1 MSKLCFSFPADA
13 APAAGI
19 RGATQSG
26 AYAFSGDQAGVPLSM
41 PLICFSYPAMCF
53 SYPAGAPRGA
63 GNREAG
69 PPAPPGLRQMPFGN
83 CFRY

>member
-13 APAAGI
+13 ASAIEI

-26 AYAFSGDQAGVPLSM
+26 AYACFSDQADVPLSM
-41 PLICFSYPAMCF
+41 PSMCF
-53 SYPAGAPRGA
+53 SYSVDASRGA

-69 PPAPPGLRQMPFGN
+69 PPVPPGLRRMPFGS

>member
-1 MSKLCFSFPADA
+1 MSKLCFSFPAGA

-26 AYAFSGDQAGVPLSM
+26 AYAFSGDQDGVPLSM
-41 PLICFSYPAMCF
+41 PSMCF

-63 GNREAG
+63 GNRAAG

-83 CFRY
+83 CVRY

>member
-13 APAAGI
+13 APAAEI
-19 RGATQSG
+19 RGAAQSG
-26 AYAFSGDQAGVPLSM
+26 AYACPGDQAGVPLSM
-41 PLICFSYPAMCF
+41 PFMCF